1 MNNDKFQ
8 AVLDFIN
15 TCPLVGYDMY
25 FNFID
30 ETNSDGNTSLLTVG
44 HGDLVKT
51 YTDGESLK
59 KFQCEIRQVK
69 PLSAYS
75 NTNENAEQMSR
86 VQDFLNWINEQ
97 GKNKN
102 FPDFGQKCK
111 IQRLKTP
118 DGVDY
123 PMFSGVFE
131 GTALYSFPFEILY
144 LERK

>member
-1 MNNDKFQ
+1 MDKFQ

-15 TCPLVGYDMY
+15 ACPLVGYDMY

-30 ETNSDGNTSLLTVG
+30 ETNSDGNTSLLTTG
-44 HGDLVKT
+44 YGELVKT

-69 PLSAYS
+69 PMSSYS
-75 NTNENAEQMSR
+75 NTSENAEQMAR

-97 GKNKN
+97 GENKN
-102 FPDFGQKCK
+102 FPDFGTKCK

-118 DGVDY
+118 EGVEY
-123 PMFSGVFE
+123 PMLSGVFE